1 MINMINMMYTMR
13 YVRDRTIRCKNVI
26 KLKRQRSDCLLQ
38 VLSLV
43 NVVFNFYF
51 MDRVIN
57 GQFRNLG
64 LRYGLNL

>member
-1 MINMINMMYTMR
+1 MR
-13 YVRDRTIRCKNVI
+13 YVCGSAISCKNVI
-26 KLKRQRSDCLLQ
+26 KRRISICFLQ

-64 LRYGLNL
+64 LRYVIFAGMAI

>member
-1 MINMINMMYTMR
+1 MC
-13 YVRDRTIRCKNVI
+13 YVCGCAIRCKSVI
-26 KLKRQRSDCLLQ
+26 KRQISDCLLQ

-64 LRYGLNL
+64 LRYGI

>member
-1 MINMINMMYTMR
+1 MR
-13 YVRDRTIRCKNVI
+13 YVYGSTIRSKNVI
-26 KLKRQRSDCLLQ
+26 ERKINVCLLQ

-64 LRYGLNL
+64 LRYGL

>member
-13 YVRDRTIRCKNVI
+13 YVRDSTIRCKNVI
-26 KLKRQRSDCLLQ
+26 KRRISDCLLQ

-64 LRYGLNL
+64 LRYGI